1 MRYLL
6 TSFLMR
12 LLSVM
17 LVFCPSFSF
26 GQNIQVGDVISQPV
40 QYQTGSFINYAG
52 GLVVITS
59 NGSSGNAMSTHNIWS
74 TCGNNNNGSYPQ
86 NPTSFSCAQSLTNTS
101 AQQGLDRRLPTSGEF
116 SVASSCNGGPIGSF
130 SGYYWLY
137 NGDII
142 TDSDCS
148 MNIQSNFQYDAR
160 VRRVVSWVSG
170 CSDPLAINFHPQAS
184 AWSPTHFVV
193 DDGSCCYVSGC
204 TDPIA
209 YNYNNSAC
217 IDDGSCSM
225 CPMDLSITTNTGIDA
240 ICIAGGSIDLFAP
253 IGNLTYNWKYNGS
266 YINHLDST
274 FTALFPGDYSVEIVD
289 SITGCNTSSDTLHLS
304 VVNYY
309 NTSIIT
315 SVTPLSACTGDSV
328 IIYGPS
334 SSNSTYQ
341 WLLNSSELLVENTNQ
356 IVVYSS
362 GDYSLVMNE
371 INTQCTSTSSTIS
384 VNIID
389 YPSVTLSTYGIPVLC
404 TSGVELIASSDESDF
419 LEYHWNLDG
428 EYMFTSDSLSFFTF
442 ESGSYNVDVSN
453 ENNCITS
460 SNLVDVIPYSGDLNG
475 DSYVSVSDLLLILTP
490 MGCSE
495 NCEQDING
503 DGAVSVDDL
512 LILLSFFG
520 TGC

>member
-17 LVFCPSFSF
+17 LVFCSSFSF
-26 GQNIQVGDVISQPV
+26 GQNIQIGDNIGGWIVYSGGNSGKAVNSGDACCFGGQDNNPSTVYYSDANSTIVLNNP
-40 QYQTGSFINYAG
+40 NEG
-52 GLVVITS
+52 GLDTYLPSDTDFTLFSAVAGLQT
-59 NGSSGNAMSTHNIWS
+59 NGLGYWV
-74 TCGNNNNGSYPQ
+74 
-86 NPTSFSCAQSLTNTS
+86 
-101 AQQGLDRRLPTSGEF
+101 QG
-116 SVASSCNGGPIGSF
+116 
-130 SGYYWLY
+130 GYYWHH
-137 NGDII
+137 NGVWTFTSPPPASPYEKKVRTII
-142 TDSDCS
+142 
-148 MNIQSNFQYDAR
+148 NF
-160 VRRVVSWVSG
+160 VSG
-170 CSDPLAINFHPQAS
+170 CTDPNAINLHPQAG
-184 AWSPTHFVV
+184 AYSPTHLVV

-204 TDPIA
+204 TDSIA
-209 YNYNNSAC
+209 YNFNDSAC